1 MSPSAV
7 PSGALDLPRE
17 EEEGKDLRRPGLFHR
32 PWKLAWLLP
41 PAPPPPPDP
50 PSDLPLDLRLDP
62 AACDEEE
69 EKEEVRPGWHL
80 PPAPPARPP
89 DPPDRPG
96 RSWPQPWK
104 RADGSVEPP
113 RRQRGGA
120 VPGPIVSR
128 GLRVSHVPPHI
139 RGADA
144 QAAFRELMAAAPRV
158 IIDYGKPY
166 DDDFEFRPNE
176 LTPRHFKCV
185 GEEDCDGSY

>member
-1 MSPSAV
+1 M
-7 PSGALDLPRE
+7 
-17 EEEGKDLRRPGLFHR
+17 
-32 PWKLAWLLP
+32 
-41 PAPPPPPDP
+41 
-50 PSDLPLDLRLDP
+50 
-62 AACDEEE
+62 
-69 EKEEVRPGWHL
+69 RPGWHL
-80 PPAPPARPP
+80 PPAPPAPPP

-104 RADGSVEPP
+104 RVDGSVEPP

-139 RGADA
+139 RGAGA

-166 DDDFEFRPNE
+166 EDDFEFRPNE

>member
-1 MSPSAV
+1 MCC
-7 PSGALDLPRE
+7 GGNFRE
-17 EEEGKDLRRPGLFHR
+17 QCVTHCLYTKRNPNN
-32 PWKLAWLLP
+32 
-41 PAPPPPPDP
+41 
-50 PSDLPLDLRLDP
+50 
-62 AACDEEE
+62 
-69 EKEEVRPGWHL
+69 
-80 PPAPPARPP
+80 
-89 DPPDRPG
+89 
-96 RSWPQPWK
+96 QPWK

-139 RGADA
+139 RGAGA

-166 DDDFEFRPNE
+166 EDDFEFRPNE

-185 GEEDCDGSY
+185 GE